1 MSMNKLI
8 EVREFEMLTCNDA
21 FKEDN
26 KYHYLPPQ
34 IFQELKLIIY
44 ELAEEKPELAILEF
58 LRIRSHRG
66 VGEVISVSNYVGLIQ
81 LTSGYRIQVLPKI
94 SFDTE
99 ENSTIQTKRIF
110 LKMLRSLKDF
120 PSKFFNEA
128 NLMTDKMNLYEIFI
142 NLYLKEVRQLVKKGL
157 KASYLETEDNLN
169 YYKGKLLFSEQI
181 KRNLVHQQRC
191 YVSYDEYG
199 VNRSENRIIK
209 STLIYLLKQT
219 TSHENQKEIRQLLT
233 FFEKVQ
239 LSTNYEKDFC
249 KITINRQTKDYE
261 LLIQW
266 SKIFLLKKGFT
277 MFSGVTTNQALLFPM
292 EKVFESYMTQQLKRL
307 LNDLDWEVLSQHK
320 GYFLFDNP
328 QQFALRPDIVINA
341 NEGRQIIMDMKWK
354 RLIPNAR
361 SNYGIS
367 QNDMYQ
373 MYAYAKKYQTSEIWL
388 LYPLHDEI
396 RHQTQI
402 IFESNDEVKVYI
414 YFIDLVN
421 IEDCLSRLKTNI
433 LSQATLMI

>member
-120 PSKFFNEA
+120 PSKVFNEA

-219 TSHENQKEIRQLLT
+219 TSHENQKKLD
-233 FFEKVQ
+233 
-239 LSTNYEKDFC
+239 NY
-249 KITINRQTKDYE
+249 
-261 LLIQW
+261 
-266 SKIFLLKKGFT
+266 
-277 MFSGVTTNQALLFPM
+277 
-292 EKVFESYMTQQLKRL
+292 
-307 LNDLDWEVLSQHK
+307 
-320 GYFLFDNP
+320 
-328 QQFALRPDIVINA
+328 
-341 NEGRQIIMDMKWK
+341 
-354 RLIPNAR
+354 
-361 SNYGIS
+361 
-367 QNDMYQ
+367 
-373 MYAYAKKYQTSEIWL
+373 
-388 LYPLHDEI
+388 
-396 RHQTQI
+396 
-402 IFESNDEVKVYI
+402 
-414 YFIDLVN
+414 
-421 IEDCLSRLKTNI
+421 
-433 LSQATLMI
+433 

>member
-1 MSMNKLI
+1 M
-8 EVREFEMLTCNDA
+8 
-21 FKEDN
+21 
-26 KYHYLPPQ
+26 
-34 IFQELKLIIY
+34 
-44 ELAEEKPELAILEF
+44 EF

-120 PSKFFNEA
+120 PSKVFNEA

-277 MFSGVTTNQALLFPM
+277 MFSG
-292 EKVFESYMTQQLKRL
+292 
-307 LNDLDWEVLSQHK
+307 
-320 GYFLFDNP
+320 
-328 QQFALRPDIVINA
+328 
-341 NEGRQIIMDMKWK
+341 
-354 RLIPNAR
+354 
-361 SNYGIS
+361 
-367 QNDMYQ
+367 
-373 MYAYAKKYQTSEIWL
+373 
-388 LYPLHDEI
+388 
-396 RHQTQI
+396 
-402 IFESNDEVKVYI
+402 
-414 YFIDLVN
+414 
-421 IEDCLSRLKTNI
+421 
-433 LSQATLMI
+433 